1 MHPFKNRGAATCAIV
16 TSTACLSL
24 ASTALGNLPGDSTLD
39 SRVDVADL
47 LVVLSNMYHTCPAD
61 GEACPTD
68 FNHNGQTDIDDLLTV
83 FENWGRVAVDAS
95 SSNDAPDADSTT
107 LVGPAPVLIDA
118 IYYDKYSRVQ
128 ERAEKGLQL
137 DQGWRTRGYNTKHS
151 IDVLP
156 YCYGGG
162 VDQNADNH
170 YSDQD
175 LERFEAWL
183 DANIPYEYDGPVVL
197 DMEGDWW
204 PMMNN
209 ADQELMD
216 EIMDFYIEGL
226 EYAEEM
232 RPNAKFG
239 YWGFPKKRWT
249 KLSHDGPDVTRL
261 MKRSAAI
268 FPETYEYNPGG
279 DDSVRIQQHIET
291 CIEMVEGK
299 VPVYVQMCSRYQDQE
314 IGGWRHFLSN
324 EELIRDQARP
334 SLDARWTDA
343 DGKTHRI
350 AGLGIWDAYI
360 YVRGFHHDWWS
371 LNDDE
376 ITKLWDEV
384 DEIHLSMY
392 QDLNALLNGELP
404 ESETTVATND
414 ASKSDA
420 STGNSSRVTHR
431 SPRKP
436 MRPVVIT
443 ETSRKKGA
451 SKRVRSSA
459 PKRSAVARK

>member
-1 MHPFKNRGAATCAIV
+1 MPLFKNRGAATCAIV

-24 ASTALGNLPGDSTLD
+24 ASASLGNLPGDSTLD

-47 LVVLSNMYHTCPAD
+47 LHVLSNMYHTCPAD
-61 GEACPTD
+61 GQACTTD
-68 FNHNGQTDIDDLLTV
+68 FNQNGQTDIDDLLTV
-83 FENWGRVAVDAS
+83 FAHWGQVDVGTS
-95 SSNDAPDADSTT
+95 SSGDDSSGDGIQ
-107 LVGPAPVLIDA
+107 LVGPDPVLMDS

-137 DQGWRTRGYNTKHS
+137 DQGWRTRGYNTKHG

-162 VDQNADNH
+162 VDQSADNH
-170 YSDQD
+170 YSAED
-175 LERFEAWL
+175 LELFEAWL

-204 PMMNN
+204 PMMNT

-226 EYAEEM
+226 EYAEAM

-249 KLSHDGPDVTRL
+249 NLSYDGPDVTRL

-314 IGGWRHFLSN
+314 IGGWRHVLSN

-334 SLDARWTDA
+334 ALDARWTDA

-350 AGLGIWDAYI
+350 AGLGLWDAYI

-376 ITKLWDEV
+376 ITELWDEI

-392 QDLNALLNGELP
+392 QDLNALINGELS
-404 ESETTVATND
+404 ESETTVDTDDAPKSDTPTGGSRMSLRSTSKPMKQVAVTQTSRRKS
-414 ASKSDA
+414 ASKSA
-420 STGNSSRVTHR
+420 GGR
-431 SPRKP
+431 
-436 MRPVVIT
+436 
-443 ETSRKKGA
+443 A
-451 SKRVRSSA
+451 Q
-459 PKRSAVARK
+459 KRSALIRK